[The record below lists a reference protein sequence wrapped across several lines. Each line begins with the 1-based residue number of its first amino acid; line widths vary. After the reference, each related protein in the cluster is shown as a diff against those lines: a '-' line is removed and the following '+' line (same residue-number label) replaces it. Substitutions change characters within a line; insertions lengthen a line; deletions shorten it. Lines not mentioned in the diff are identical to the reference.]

1 LAHNP
6 IAYKWKAPF
15 RSFVIRECT
24 FWRFHDLVSQADHLD
39 LAGHVLGARILLR
52 SALETTAIIVYLN
65 QQIERVVNGSLDFF
79 EFSDKTIKLLM
90 GTRNGTTNYSSIN
103 IISIIQSCEKRY
115 PKIESVYATLS
126 ESAHPNWEG
135 LCFGYSKVDHEEYES
150 LFANRWNELR
160 GDEFE
165 ELAIIVLQTFEL
177 EYNVEWIRV
186 MEALESWINV
196 NDKLLE
202 RPT

>member
-1 LAHNP
+1 
-6 IAYKWKAPF
+6 
-15 RSFVIRECT
+15 
-24 FWRFHDLVSQADHLD
+24 
-39 LAGHVLGARILLR
+39 
-52 SALETTAIIVYLN
+52 
-65 QQIERVVNGSLDFF
+65 
-79 EFSDKTIKLLM
+79 M